1 MILIIKE
8 MDRKSAEEI
17 SRWKYEVPY
26 SIYSMDG
33 SEECVEELLDGSF
46 YLVKNED
53 DNIVGFYCFKEA
65 AKVPAGNLY
74 RAYEDKN
81 FIDIGLGMNPE
92 LCGKGHGFKFVASEV
107 KFAKALFGTEKFRL
121 TVAEF
126 NERAIKLYEKA
137 GFKKVMEFNRT
148 NEQGTMRFNVMEL
161 S

>member
-1 MILIIKE
+1 MILIVKE

-17 SRWKYEVPY
+17 SNWQYEAPY
-26 SIYSMDG
+26 SMYGMGG
-33 SEECVEELLDGSF
+33 SKECVEELLDSSS

-65 AKVPAGNLY
+65 AQVPAGNLY
-74 RAYEDKN
+74 RAYEDNN

-92 LCGKGHGFKFVASEV
+92 LCGKGNGYKFAASEV
-107 KFAKALFGTEKFRL
+107 KFAKALFGTEKLRL

-126 NERAIKLYEKA
+126 NERAIKLYKKI

-148 NEQGTMRFNVMEL
+148 NEQGTTRFNVMEL